1 MTVIEIATACT
12 ISVWRKHEPGTM
24 TTATAD
30 EPFKM
35 EFDSNDVIRIVVTS

>member
-12 ISVWRKHEPGTM
+12 ISVWRKNGPSLM
-24 TTATAD
+24 TSATPE

-35 EFDSNDVIRIVVTS
+35 EFDSDDVKRIVVT